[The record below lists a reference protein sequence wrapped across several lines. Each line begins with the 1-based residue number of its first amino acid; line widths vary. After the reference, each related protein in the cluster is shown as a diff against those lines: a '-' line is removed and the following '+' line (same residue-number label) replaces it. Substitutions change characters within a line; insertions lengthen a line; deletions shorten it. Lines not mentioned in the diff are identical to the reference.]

1 MGQCVMPPTDGV
13 LTLDSPPAK
22 KPRAVMTAPATTPF
36 FVVGSQWSGTTM
48 LRLMLNKHPDLC
60 VPHESGFIVELARR
74 AGEFGE
80 PER

>member
-1 MGQCVMPPTDGV
+1 
-13 LTLDSPPAK
+13 
-22 KPRAVMTAPATTPF
+22 MTAPATTPF